1 MYFMTYCLYLDPSQ
15 IMIKVHVMVH
25 QTMNIAN
32 KYFKLFS
39 YFSKI
44 AKKKKTQLFLFQKN

>member
-15 IMIKVHVMVH
+15 IMIKVQVMVH

-32 KYFKLFS
+32 KYF
-39 YFSKI
+39 
-44 AKKKKTQLFLFQKN
+44 